1 VNLSVSQA
9 GQPLALPG
17 SDLFETVRRK
27 LIDDL
32 GVVQVER
39 RGRERIYRPRAELLA
54 EAVTTETFVMMMD

>member
-1 VNLSVSQA
+1 VTEHLPTQKA

-32 GVVQVER
+32 G
-39 RGRERIYRPRAELLA
+39 PAW
-54 EAVTTETFVMMMD
+54 

>member
-1 VNLSVSQA
+1 MTSPAPIPQA

-32 GVVQVER
+32 GMVQ
-39 RGRERIYRPRAELLA
+39 
-54 EAVTTETFVMMMD
+54 

>member
-1 VNLSVSQA
+1 MNELHRLPAPQA

-32 GVVQVER
+32 GPAR
-39 RGRERIYRPRAELLA
+39 
-54 EAVTTETFVMMMD
+54 